1 MEGVTRFLG
10 TGLAADGRMTKAG
23 CQPPI
28 VSTAPSLDHQRLLH
42 QTIKKV
48 TEDIEALR
56 FNTAIS
62 QMMIF
67 TNEMT
72 KVPQRPGA

>member
-1 MEGVTRFLG
+1 MSEDA
-10 TGLAADGRMTKAG
+10 AADETTLR
-23 CQPPI
+23 I
-28 VSTAPSLDHQRLLH
+28 LH

-48 TEDIEALR
+48 TEDIERFA

-67 TNEMT
+67 VNHLS
-72 KVPQRPGA
+72 KLDVRPEASSKHSC